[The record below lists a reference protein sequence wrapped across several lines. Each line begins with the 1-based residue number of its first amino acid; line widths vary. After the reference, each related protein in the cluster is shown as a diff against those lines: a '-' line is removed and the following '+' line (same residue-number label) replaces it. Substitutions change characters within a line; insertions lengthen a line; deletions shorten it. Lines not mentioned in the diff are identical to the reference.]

1 MVNFSKLCCAARRLH
16 PDLAARVTEKTLK
29 TQYLPVVEKFI
40 EFVVSTHDACDFDSP
55 EEFDELVKEFRTE
68 AGLSRS
74 KHGHLVAAIEFLLP
88 HMKGKLIENREM
100 LKGRRTADP
109 VQHTVPN
116 TKRTA
121 CLMAADLATHGKA
134 RAGAG
139 IVFQQETG
147 LRPSE
152 LVNLLPEH
160 VYIPSNQQ
168 DNISVRL
175 GAIVST
181 KAKREQFVTV
191 TRDEHPLAYEILCL
205 LIPLVPKGERL
216 FGVSYW
222 ELRKLIQE
230 SEKRLGVDFHFTPH
244 SGRAG
249 FASERIANGE
259 DRARVQAAGR
269 WVSEAS
275 FVVYIDVIGA
285 LHVDTQVKLGG
296 LGPAADYCV
305 QHLFKY
311 ITPTTLQQH
320 QLTYRQVPLRLHEQ
334 PLFQEAQR
342 LRGVTKETQD
352 HVQPEPLQQR
362 KRAAAASASNRA
374 QGQGTQRVQTA
385 AAGGSLGGASSSAA
399 LPARHAGS
407 AKSKGRGRGQIVR
420 KSTQGSIWRSL
431 A

>member
-1 MVNFSKLCCAARRLH
+1 MVNFSKLCCAARKLH

-40 EFVVSTHDACDFDSP
+40 EFVITSHDVYNFDSP
-55 EEFDELVKEFRTE
+55 EEFDDLIKEFRTE

-74 KHGHLVAAIEFLLP
+74 KHGHLVAAVEFLLP

-116 TKRTA
+116 TKRTS
-121 CLMAADLATHGKA
+121 CLMAADLATHGRA

-139 IVFQQETG
+139 LVFQQETG

-160 VYIPSNQQ
+160 VYIPTNRQ

-181 KAKREQFVTV
+181 KAKREQFITV
-191 TRDEHPLAYEILCL
+191 TRDGHCLAYEILCL
-205 LIPLVPKGERL
+205 LVPLIPKGERL

-222 ELRKLIQE
+222 EIRKLIQE
-230 SEKRLGVDFHFTPH
+230 SEKRIGIDFHFTPH

-259 DRARVQAAGR
+259 DRARVQQAGR

-275 FVVYIDVIGA
+275 FIVYIDVIGA

-296 LGPAADYCV
+296 LGAAADFCV
-305 QHLFKY
+305 KNIFLYLTPATLLQHKV
-311 ITPTTLQQH
+311 
-320 QLTYRQVPLRLHEQ
+320 TYRQLPARLHEQ
-334 PLFQEAQR
+334 ALFQEAQR
-342 LRGVTKETQD
+342 LRGVSKESKDLLQS
-352 HVQPEPLQQR
+352 ERLQQGER
-362 KRAAAASASNRA
+362 HSPAATAHRTS
-374 QGQGTQRVQTA
+374 GQGSHGVQTA
-385 AAGGSLGGASSSAA
+385 ATGGSLGATTAAVPANGAS
-399 LPARHAGS
+399 
-407 AKSKGRGRGQIVR
+407 AKGKGRGRGQIIR
-420 KSTQGSIWRSL
+420 SKQGSIWRL